1 MANQWTHKI
10 FIGMIVS
17 MAVMGMF
24 IFPKFGKKQ
33 NPYAG
38 KDENGN
44 IVIKADSLSAEKV
57 SFLHIDKDS
66 KIEILAILGDE
77 GEIRIALGA
86 CQACGGSPYAYYIQ
100 KDDNLICNNCGLAL
114 PLSEIGEAG
123 SGCHPIQ
130 IPEKIITKTEEDLV
144 LNTEEIMKF
153 ETLFEKVI
161 AH

>member
-1 MANQWTHKI
+1 MVKQWTHKI
-10 FIGMIVS
+10 FIGIIVS

-24 IFPKFGKKQ
+24 IFPIFGKKP
-33 NPYAG
+33 NPYVER
-38 KDENGN
+38 DEKGN
-44 IVIKADSLSAEKV
+44 IVIKAAGLSTEKV
-57 SFLHIDKDS
+57 SFIHIDEDS
-66 KIEILAILGDE
+66 KIEILAVLGDDD
-77 GEIRIALGA
+77 EIKIALGA

-130 IPEKIITKTEEDLV
+130 IPEKIITKTEEELV